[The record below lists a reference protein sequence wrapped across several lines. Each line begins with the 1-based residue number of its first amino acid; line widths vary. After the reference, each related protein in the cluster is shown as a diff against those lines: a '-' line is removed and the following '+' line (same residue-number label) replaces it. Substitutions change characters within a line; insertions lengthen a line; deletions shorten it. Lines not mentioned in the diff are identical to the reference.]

1 MKIRLSQLLLV
12 PALAATLTAQSA
24 SVPLSVTLP
33 DGPSA
38 GARLFLQKGC
48 ARCHSMGG
56 GGSRIGPDLGGLA
69 SVGNVLELTG
79 AFWNHAPV
87 MGARMAELGIRRP
100 SMTPAEM
107 ADLVAF
113 LTAFRYYDTRL
124 RVAGNPVDGRQVF
137 TGKGCASC
145 HEGPSSWTT
154 PGPNL
159 QKYRGRYAPI
169 FLAQA
174 MWNHSTRMSAQ
185 MQARGVAWPV
195 LTGRELADLTAYLQL
210 GAAAGEAEPMYFE
223 PGSPRRGQT
232 LFADKGCSACHT
244 IAGKGGQGGPELG
257 ARGPELAR
265 SVPDIAAMMWN
276 HRQQMHAEFT
286 RRGIPFVSF
295 DGQEMADVIAYLYF
309 VNFAHVSGTPD
320 RGRRVF
326 DEKCSACH
334 VMGRKSIG
342 PDLTTAP
349 GLDKPIGVIAAM
361 WNHAAGMEAEMRAR
375 GLTWPRMEPG
385 DTADL
390 AAFLIA
396 SHKPNPAR

>member
-1 MKIRLSQLLLV
+1 MTIRLAPPLLV
-12 PALAATLTAQSA
+12 LALTARLAAQSA

-33 DGPSA
+33 DGPSE
-38 GARLFLQKGC
+38 GARLFAQKGC
-48 ARCHSMGG
+48 ARCHSIG
-56 GGSRIGPDLGGLA
+56 GGSRIGPDLGSFA
-69 SVGNVLELTG
+69 STGNVLELTG

-87 MGARMAELGIRRP
+87 MRAKMEELGIRRP

-124 RVAGNPVDGRQVF
+124 RTPGNPVAGRDVF
-137 TGKGCASC
+137 VGKGCAGC
-145 HEGPSSWTT
+145 HEGPGSWST

-159 QKYRGRYAPI
+159 QKYRGRDAPI

-174 MWNHSTRMSAQ
+174 MWNHSAKMSAQ
-185 MQARGVAWPV
+185 MQARGVAWPM
-195 LTGRELADLTAYLQL
+195 LTGRELGDLTAYLQL
-210 GAAAGEAEPMYFE
+210 GTTPADAEPMYFE

-232 LFADKGCSACHT
+232 LFADKGCIGCHA

-257 ARGPELAR
+257 TRGHELVG
-265 SVPDIAAMMWN
+265 SVADIAALMWN
-276 HRQQMHAEFT
+276 HRQRMHAEFV
-286 RRGIPFVSF
+286 RRDIPFVSF

-309 VNFAHVSGTPD
+309 VNYAHASGTPD

-326 DEKCSACH
+326 DAKCSACH
-334 VMGRKSIG
+334 IMGQKSIG

-349 GLDKPIGVIAAM
+349 GLDKPIGIIAAM
-361 WNHAAGMEAEMRAR
+361 WNHAAAMESAVRAR
-375 GLTWPRMEPG
+375 GLAWPRMDPG

-390 AAFLIA
+390 TAFLIA
-396 SHKPNPAR
+396 SHESHRRR